1 MSRYMNVKVNV
12 SEGQKDK
19 IKRALQAGTG
29 VTIRLSHGD
38 LSGEHVLALKQSQI
52 NKIAKLYQNRTG
64 MALKISKTQLE
75 HNAKVEGGFIGAIL
89 PFLATA
95 ENFLLSSV
103 LPGLATGALTGI
115 GSAAASKVVDKISGS
130 GVVYMYVKKG
140 GRNYKIVR
148 HGEGLYLKPWLGSGI
163 EGNGLYMKTGKGLYN
178 VHENRQRHFT
188 RAEFTIS
195 KHSTSRAFA
204 VKNYII
210 KNANSQNGIY

>member
-1 MSRYMNVKVNV
+1 MNVKVNV

-38 LSGEHVLALKQSQI
+38 LSGEHVLALTQGQI
-52 NKIAKLYQNRTG
+52 NKMAKVYQNGTG
-64 MALKISKTQLE
+64 MALKMSKTQLE

-95 ENFLLSSV
+95 GKFLLSSV
-103 LPGLATGALTGI
+103 LPSLATGALTGI

-130 GVVYMYVKKG
+130 GVVYVKKG

-148 HGEGLYLKPWLGSGI
+148 QGEGLYLKPWLGSGV
-163 EGNGLYMKTGKGLYN
+163 EGDGLYMKTGKGMYMKTGKGILLGP
-178 VHENRQRHFT
+178 
-188 RAEFTIS
+188 
-195 KHSTSRAFA
+195 
-204 VKNYII
+204 
-210 KNANSQNGIY
+210 NSPFQNIPLLGLLL